1 MSRWTP
7 CKRREFIRRLRVL
20 GFDGPFSGARHQF
33 LVLKENRLTIPSNE
47 EYSVPQLKM
56 MLKEAELI
64 LGREISLKEWE
75 KL

>member
-20 GFDGPFSGARHQF
+20 GFDGPFSGTRHQF
-33 LVLKENRLTIPSNE
+33 LVYGENRLTIPSNE

-56 MLKEAELI
+56 MLHEI
-64 LGREISLKEWE
+64 QVIIGRKISLREWE
-75 KL
+75 SF